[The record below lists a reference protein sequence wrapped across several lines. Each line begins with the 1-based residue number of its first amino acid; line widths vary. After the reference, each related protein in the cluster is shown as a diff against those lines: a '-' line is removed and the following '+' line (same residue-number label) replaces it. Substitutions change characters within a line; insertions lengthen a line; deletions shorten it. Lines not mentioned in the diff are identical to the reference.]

1 MLCISKKGKVQYMK
15 ISRAIMLIAAAVTA
29 LYSLSGCYF
38 LPEEEE
44 VYDAPVVK
52 ASEVSYTTTTATKKD
67 IVKDIKTAGT
77 IASGTENNVR
87 FTEYG
92 GNIKNVYVSA
102 GDSVSEGDL
111 IAEIETL
118 ELDGEIEIKELEL
131 YREQLEYEIAV
142 EKNESET
149 VKAKEQLDVQLMQ
162 NELDKLY
169 AEKEASKIYAS
180 VSGTVSYVKTLSP
193 GDWINAGE
201 TVATIIDITDLYI
214 KISPNN
220 DTSEFLIGR
229 PIKIRY
235 EGEYYDGEITRNKS
249 GKLWD
254 ESTQAAKVDEN
265 GEFVLGEE
273 SEDIIV
279 AFKGSVPESSAV
291 GNIADTVLVLDER
304 HDVIVISANLIK
316 TVNGQD
322 VVYLFKDNERVQV
335 PIVQGLKSGSL
346 VEITSGLEEGD
357 EIIIR

>member
-1 MLCISKKGKVQYMK
+1 MK
-15 ISRAIMLIAAAVTA
+15 ISKAFMLIAAAAT
-29 LYSLSGCYF
+29 LLCSLSGCYF

-52 ASEVSYTTTTATKKD
+52 AGEVSYTTTTATKKD
-67 IVKDIKTAGT
+67 IIKDIKAAGT

-87 FTEYG
+87 FSEYG
-92 GNIKNVYVSA
+92 GNIKGVYVSA
-102 GDSVSEGDL
+102 GDSVNEGDL
-111 IAEIETL
+111 IAELETH

-131 YREQLEYEIAV
+131 YREQLEYEIAI
-142 EKNESET
+142 EKHESET
-149 VKAKEQLDVQLMQ
+149 VKAKEQLDIQLMQ

-169 AEKEASKIYAS
+169 AEKEASKIYAG

-201 TVATIIDITDLYI
+201 TVATVIDITDLYI
-214 KISPNN
+214 KVNPSN
-220 DTSEFLIGR
+220 DASEFLIGR

-235 EGEYYDGEITRNKS
+235 EGEYYEGEITRNKS

-254 ESTQAAKVDEN
+254 EATSAAKVDEN

-279 AFKGSVPESSAV
+279 AFKGGVPDSSAV
-291 GNIADTVLVLDER
+291 GNIADTILVLDER

-316 TVNGQD
+316 KVNGQD
-322 VVYLFKDNERVQV
+322 TVYLFKDNERVPAPV
-335 PIVQGLKSGSL
+335 TQGLKSGSS
-346 VEITSGLEEGD
+346 VEITSGLEVGD